1 MPYKDRVCQLC
12 LEFVKG
18 CSYRNHMLRH
28 HSVEVSDSEGS
39 EFSSHQTNDAV
50 KKKSRK
56 ACRPVSTSSPISPDY
71 VRDAVLCMI
80 RRVDSVNLP
89 SLTAYLAA
97 HFSDLPEVCRM
108 PVIVAAFTAA
118 QKAAAT
124 YGDTTLN
131 VDDDRALMAKRS
143 LARWA
148 HGLSAVEPRRA
159 RDADDS
165 GRQSR
170 DSSVHS
176 SAEAYSPSTN
186 YLISRELPV
195 PLISPYAQRQMQQ
208 EFQEEEHS
216 STATVQ
222 SVEKQVDRSASST
235 ATAEQVRH
243 PATEDEAVGT
253 TTARQALI
261 SVALEAM
268 DSHTASVLSM
278 PLLDLSD
285 EVQVQA
291 DAETSSNPMAGL
303 EDAPLNGQARNEPL
317 ATESALVADK
327 LVASSSSF
335 ENVST
340 ARSAMSTP
348 LADERS
354 GLYMPESFL
363 DSLNVLNVDGAT
375 YEGLSRPFSV
385 CITPIRTPEYISQ
398 VADKEV
404 LEPEIDLYISP
415 QPSIEGMLSHEIH
428 RQDECAGGESSK
440 HKGLKKGKKSSVIP
454 TAHSSDDVE
463 GGTAAVSDNQ
473 TKSTEI
479 LTAEQKE
486 NLKRSSDREESVV
499 QQHKR
504 SRESPKSTVHVV
516 NKKSS
521 PVMPPAKSHFRIP
534 LKPKHD
540 NKITD
545 VRQHDRPGWESEKR
559 RDKPVSHWRTDR
571 DSKRPSA
578 SDQRRIPWQGRSR
591 QLPGFQRKQLTT
603 EQLRW
608 LERMPSEWRR

>member
-1 MPYKDRVCQLC
+1 
-12 LEFVKG
+12 
-18 CSYRNHMLRH
+18 MLRH

-195 PLISPYAQRQMQQ
+195 PLISSYAQRQMQQ

-278 PLLDLSD
+278 PLFDLSD

-440 HKGLKKGKKSSVIP
+440 HKGLKKERSHPSFRLL
-454 TAHSSDDVE
+454 
-463 GGTAAVSDNQ
+463 
-473 TKSTEI
+473 I
-479 LTAEQKE
+479 LAMM
-486 NLKRSSDREESVV
+486 SREV
-499 QQHKR
+499 QLQFQIIRQSLRRYSRR
-504 SRESPKSTVHVV
+504 SR
-516 NKKSS
+516 
-521 PVMPPAKSHFRIP
+521 
-534 LKPKHD
+534 
-540 NKITD
+540 
-545 VRQHDRPGWESEKR
+545 R
-559 RDKPVSHWRTDR
+559 RT
-571 DSKRPSA
+571 
-578 SDQRRIPWQGRSR
+578 
-591 QLPGFQRKQLTT
+591 
-603 EQLRW
+603 
-608 LERMPSEWRR
+608 